1 MSPDKPAPAVDGDE
15 LPELPPLD
23 DDGDV
28 LGGPEGEDL
37 VADLDRASNDLDD
50 TTSEG
55 DDVDRFGAAVIES
68 IDEQGSL
75 LEGTQPSED
84 LSIDEEEEILAGAE
98 VGLLEDSDEG
108 DGRDSGDDGLVGEED
123 GSEEDGGAEGTDEDP
138 AALLESAEERG
149 GAGDASDDEGI
160 DDDARFGGMTAGV
173 NLEREPWPSRA
184 DVAWSCTRV
193 DMPKAFAGIE
203 RVTSA
208 GDLVAAVENGAL
220 VVSTDSG
227 ATFRRVP
234 GCQGVSAI
242 TIVASKSPLRAVAA
256 ALHDVLRESTGIVL
270 VRIDDS
276 GNFAAELIADF
287 VAEDDEP
294 ARVDRLVSRTLQRGI
309 ELLACA
315 GTVARVLRPKA

>member
-1 MSPDKPAPAVDGDE
+1 MTDKPAHSEADD

-28 LGGPEGEDL
+28 LGGPPGGEDL
-37 VADLDRASNDLDD
+37 IPDHDQASIGLDD
-50 TTSEG
+50 ATSE
-55 DDVDRFGAAVIES
+55 DDAFERFGALGTEG

-75 LEGTQPSED
+75 LEGSDASED
-84 LSIDEEEEILAGAE
+84 LSVDEERELLAGAE

-108 DGRDSGDDGLVGEED
+108 DGRDSDDEGLVGDED
-123 GSEEDGGAEGTDEDP
+123 KSEEDGGAEGTNEDP
-138 AALLESAEERG
+138 AAILEAEQERG

-160 DDDARFGGMTAGV
+160 DDDARFGGMTPAM
-173 NLEREPWPSRA
+173 NLEREPWPSHA

-193 DMPKAFAGIE
+193 DMPKGFTGVEPA
-203 RVTSA
+203 TSA
-208 GDLVAAVENGAL
+208 GDLVAAVEGGAL
-220 VVSTDSG
+220 VISTDSG

-242 TIVASKSPLRAVAA
+242 TIVSSKRPLRTVAA

-270 VRIDDS
+270 VRIDDA
-276 GNFAAELIADF
+276 GTLAAELVADF

-294 ARVDRLVSRTLQRGI
+294 ARVDRLLARTLPRGV

-315 GTVARVLRPKA
+315 GPIARVLRPKV